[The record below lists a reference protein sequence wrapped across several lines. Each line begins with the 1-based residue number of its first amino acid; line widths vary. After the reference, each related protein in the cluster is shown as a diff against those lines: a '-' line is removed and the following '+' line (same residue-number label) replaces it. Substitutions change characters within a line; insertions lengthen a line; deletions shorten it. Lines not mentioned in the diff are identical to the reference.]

1 MLQWRGCAPP
11 AALPGHHGINNLT
24 LSPPCRILPQLDAG
38 DIYIVGGIVD
48 RNRYKRLCA
57 DKAEAQ
63 GIRTARLPI
72 DEYVALSSSRVMCTN
87 HVVEIM
93 IRQRELKDWGAAFE
107 AVIPIRKR
115 KAEGGESDSED
126 GSGDA

>member
-1 MLQWRGCAPP
+1 M
-11 AALPGHHGINNLT
+11 
-24 LSPPCRILPQLDAG
+24 
-38 DIYIVGGIVD
+38 D

-115 KAEGGESDSED
+115 KAEGGESDSEG